1 VQTKN
6 ESAPQVL
13 DLIEEQMTSLAST
26 PASPDELTARKSS
39 LVGSFG
45 RNLATTGGLAD
56 ILGNLAVYGVPL
68 DEIGRYTGKVEAV
81 RAGEVQTFAARVL
94 NPAKASVIVAGD
106 AKAFAPA
113 LKTRR
118 PDLEVIAVDQ
128 LDLESPTLRK

>member
-1 VQTKN
+1 MG
-6 ESAPQVL
+6 AY
-13 DLIEEQMTSLAST
+13 
-26 PASPDELTARKSS
+26 
-39 LVGSFG
+39 G

-81 RAGEVQTFAARVL
+81 QAGEVQTFAARVL
-94 NPAKASVIVAGD
+94 NPAKASLIVAGD
-106 AKAFAPA
+106 AKAFTPA

-128 LDLESPTLRK
+128 LELDSPTLRK